1 MNVRLYPFLLFYV
14 FIYAGNAVYG
24 TFLPVYFQHIGFD
37 PIRIGTLLSLGPLIA
52 IMAQPVWGALGD
64 RARSK
69 NSILLLLLA
78 GSGIAA
84 LLYPLSTMFVYLLVM
99 ICLFT
104 FFQTSIFAMGD
115 TITLEV
121 LDRHRL
127 ASFGLIRMGGTFG
140 FAAMSLLFGAIAQ
153 QHIGSMFYVYALLM
167 VCCVL
172 AVLRFPTIAGHQSGG
187 SKMSTR
193 VLFQDRLLMLYM
205 GFSFILQVTL
215 GYYYAFY
222 PMYFSSLGGDSLLL
236 GWSMVISSLSEVPF
250 LLYANKIFARIR
262 VSTILLVAAA
272 ASVVRWALFAVIDSP
287 YWVLPVQA
295 LHGLIFIVLTVTMAY
310 YINKHVPKE
319 LKASGQTLHGLLTL
333 GAARIIGSFAGG
345 IATQQL
351 GIRTVFMYNSGI
363 ALCSTL
369 AFILIVWRMRN
380 RQTQTADER
389 RGS

>member
-1 MNVRLYPFLLFYV
+1 MNVRLYPFLLFYI

-37 PIRIGTLLSLGPLIA
+37 PVRIGTLLSLGPLVA
-52 IMAQPVWGALGD
+52 ILAQPVWGALGD
-64 RARSK
+64 RARTK

-84 LLYPLSTMFVYLLVM
+84 LLYPLSTVFIYLLVM

-104 FFQTSIFAMGD
+104 FFQTSIFAIGD

-121 LDRHRL
+121 LDRHKL

-140 FAAMSLLFGAIAQ
+140 FAAMSLVFGAIAQ
-153 QHIGSMFYVYALLM
+153 QRIGSLFYVYALLT
-167 VCCVL
+167 VCCIL
-172 AVLRFPTIAGHQSGG
+172 AVLKFPVIAGHQAQG
-187 SKMSTR
+187 SQMSPR
-193 VLFQDRLLMLYM
+193 VLFRDRQLMLYL
-205 GFSFILQVTL
+205 GFSFVLQVTL
-215 GYYYAFY
+215 GFYYAFY
-222 PMYFSSLGGDSLLL
+222 PMYFAGLGGDSLLL

-250 LLYANKIFARIR
+250 LLYANKLFARFKI
-262 VSTILLVAAA
+262 STILFVAAG
-272 ASVVRWALFAVIDSP
+272 ASILRWALYAVIDSP

-295 LHGLIFIVLTVTMAY
+295 LHGFIFIVLTVTMAY

-345 IATQQL
+345 FATQQL
-351 GIRTVFMYNSGI
+351 GIRTVFMYNSVL
-363 ALCSTL
+363 ALLSTIGF
-369 AFILIVWRMRN
+369 ALIVWRMQSRKAQAEN
-380 RQTQTADER
+380 
-389 RGS
+389 